1 MKEVYHYTSL
11 ETLKL
16 ILKNCNL
23 RFKSLSGVDD
33 PNEEKT
39 SDFGAFGHMTYVSC
53 WTSLKDSIPQWSM
66 YGDEFKGVMIT
77 LRFEDVKDVF
87 RTLKVP
93 MGKDLVD
100 VLPIFLP
107 LLEVIPTR
115 GYLPIFQEIEY
126 TNDVEKIT
134 PKVLSVEETN
144 LSINFGVMG
153 KYKTEDWDFQKE
165 SRFIFSCI
173 PMSFSKMLDFMEE
186 NKGEFGPAMVNKLA
200 NMERDLQHL
209 DIMLNPNIFENLTI
223 TFGPN
228 CSVSE
233 KKEIKDFANNL
244 GFKLSFEDSNV
255 KIRR

>member
-87 RTLKVP
+87 RTLKVS

-144 LSINFGVMG
+144 LSIKFGVMG

-209 DIMLNPNIFENLTI
+209 DIMLNSNIFENLTI

>member
-1 MKEVYHYTSL
+1 MKEIYHYTSL

-23 RFKSLSGVDD
+23 RFKSLGGVDD

-39 SDFGAFGHMTYVSC
+39 SDFGSFGHMTYVSC
-53 WTSLKDSIPQWSM
+53 WTSLKDSIPQWNM

-87 RTLKVP
+87 LTLKIP

-107 LLEVIPTR
+107 LQEVIPT
-115 GYLPIFQEIEY
+115 GEYLPSFQEIEY

-144 LSINFGVMG
+144 LSINFGLMG

-165 SRFIFSCI
+165 SRFIISCI

-186 NKGEFGPAMVNKLA
+186 NKGEIEPAMVNKLA
-200 NMERDLQHL
+200 NMERDIQHL
-209 DIMLNPNIFENLTI
+209 DIMLNPNVL
-223 TFGPN
+223 
-228 CSVSE
+228 
-233 KKEIKDFANNL
+233 EI
-244 GFKLSFEDSNV
+244 
-255 KIRR
+255 